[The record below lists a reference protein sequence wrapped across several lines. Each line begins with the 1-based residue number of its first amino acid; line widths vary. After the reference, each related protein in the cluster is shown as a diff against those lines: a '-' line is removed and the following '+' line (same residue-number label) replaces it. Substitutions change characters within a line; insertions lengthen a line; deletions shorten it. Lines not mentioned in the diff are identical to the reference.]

1 MSWYPASAPEQ
12 VEFFKKIPKV
22 DLHRHLEGSLRVETM
37 LEVIQQ
43 HNLSLPDRQE
53 LPSLVQIQPADA
65 LNSSTF
71 LSKFQTLR
79 LFYRSPEIIRRI
91 TREAIADAA
100 ADNVRYLEL
109 RFSPVALSRAEGYPL
124 ADVMDWVCESAQ
136 QASQDYGVKI
146 RLVAS
151 INRHEPVALGEQ
163 IAGLAA
169 GRMAQGIA
177 GLDLTGNEAQFPATP
192 FLPVFAQAQSRGL
205 AITIHA
211 GEWGGPE
218 NVRQAIEEFK
228 ADRIGHGLR
237 VLEDEGVVA
246 LAAARGIPFEVCITS
261 NYQSGVTPT
270 LNDHGLQRMLAAGLN
285 ITLNTDDPSV
295 SQITLGNEYRLAC
308 SRLGLSFAVLVKRIL
323 AAAQAA
329 FLPAAERQQLVEQ
342 LNEQLGVL
350 YNKL

>member
-1 MSWYPASAPEQ
+1 MGSFPAFAPEQ
-12 VEFFKKIPKV
+12 GDFFCKIPKV
-22 DLHRHLEGSLRVETM
+22 DLHRHLEGSLRVDTM
-37 LEVIQQ
+37 LEVIRE
-43 HNLSLPDRQE
+43 HNLDLPGLPE
-53 LPSLVQIQPADA
+53 LPARVQIQPEDA
-65 LNSSTF
+65 HDSSIF

-91 TREAIADAA
+91 TCEAIADAA

-109 RFSPVALSRAEGYPL
+109 RFSPVALSRAKGYPL
-124 ADVMDWVCESAQ
+124 ADVMDWVCASAQ
-136 QASQDYGVKI
+136 QASQEYGVKT

-169 GRMAQGIA
+169 ARMAQGIT
-177 GLDLTGNEAQFPATP
+177 GLDLTGDEAHFPAAP
-192 FLPVFAQAQSRGL
+192 FLDVFTQAQRGGL

-218 NVRQAIEEFK
+218 NVRQAIEVFN

-237 VLEDEGVVA
+237 VLEDEDVVA
-246 LAAARGIPFEVCITS
+246 LAAARGIPFEICITS

-270 LNDHGLQRMLAAGLN
+270 LNGHGVQRMLAAGLN
-285 ITLNTDDPSV
+285 VTLNTDDPSV

-308 SRLGLSFAVLVKRIL
+308 ASLGVPFETLFERIL
-323 AAAQAA
+323 AAARAA
-329 FLPAAERQQLVEQ
+329 FLPDIERQQLAAQ
-342 LNEQLGVL
+342 LNQQLAAL
-350 YNKL
+350 

>member
-1 MSWYPASAPEQ
+1 MGLYPTFAPEQ
-12 VEFFKKIPKV
+12 VEFFRKIPKV

-37 LEVIQQ
+37 LEVIRQ
-43 HNLSLPDRQE
+43 HNLNLPDRQE
-53 LPSLVQIQPADA
+53 LPSRVQIQPDDA

-79 LFYRSPEIIRRI
+79 LFYLSPEIIRRI

-109 RFSPVALSRAEGYPL
+109 RFSQVALSRVKGYPL
-124 ADVMDWVCESAQ
+124 ADVMDWVCESSR
-136 QASQDYGVKI
+136 QASREYAVKT

-169 GRMAQGIA
+169 DRMAQGIA
-177 GLDLTGNEAQFPATP
+177 GLDLTGNEAQFPAAP
-192 FLPVFAQAQSRGL
+192 FLEVFAQAHSCGL

-218 NVRQAIEEFK
+218 NVRQAIEELK

-246 LAAARGIPFEVCITS
+246 LAIERGIPFEVCITS

-270 LNDHGLQRMLAAGLN
+270 LNDPGLVRMLAAGLN
-285 ITLNTDDPSV
+285 VTLNTDDPNV

-308 SRLGLSFAVLVKRIL
+308 SSLGIPLSTLRERIL
-323 AAAQAA
+323 AAARAA
-329 FLPAAERQQLVEQ
+329 FLPPMERQQLVEQ
-342 LNEQLGVL
+342 LNEQFAVL
-350 YNKL
+350 